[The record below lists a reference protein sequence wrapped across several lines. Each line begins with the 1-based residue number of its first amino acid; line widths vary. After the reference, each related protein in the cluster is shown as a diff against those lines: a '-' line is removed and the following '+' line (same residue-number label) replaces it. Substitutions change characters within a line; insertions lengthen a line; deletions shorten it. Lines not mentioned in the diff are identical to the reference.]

1 MSAIMCS
8 RCAAPL
14 SLEAAKGH
22 VPCPHCGALNVPD
35 GAEPDAFSSE
45 PSVNPDDKSSFR
57 IGCVVII
64 CFAGLLVGLIV
75 WIAGCPRQPG
85 KMASSSSAPKAK
97 ILFKPSELRDP
108 SSRGWMPLEVAP
120 PAKGYAAFEAVANL
134 PWALA
139 IAQQWA
145 PDARLERIDV
155 DRLRPDGT
163 LNTQDDPESRAFYRF
178 LSPSL
183 LAEYRRQA
191 DLGKTELK
199 TSLHLN
205 VKMGGV
211 EAASFPQAPG
221 DDPVPPYPELL
232 PMPKILEAIDA
243 KGQLPQKPYYN
254 GMMIFSKNWG
264 WYWSLATLSNQD
276 RIPIVTAKDGALK

>member
-8 RCAAPL
+8 RCSAPL
-14 SLEAAKGH
+14 PLEAAKGE
-22 VPCPHCGALNVPD
+22 VACPHCGALNIPD
-35 GAEPDAFSSE
+35 GVIPEGASTEP
-45 PSVNPDDKSSFR
+45 NPDDKSNLI
-57 IGCVVII
+57 IGSVVII
-64 CFAGLLVGLIV
+64 ILLGLLTGLMV
-75 WIAGCPRQPG
+75 WIKGCPAQAP
-85 KMASSSSAPKAK
+85 SSSSAAK
-97 ILFKPSELRDP
+97 TLFKPSDLKDP
-108 SSRGWMPLEVAP
+108 KNGGWLPLDVAP

-163 LNTQDDPESRAFYRF
+163 LNAQDDPESRTFYRF

-199 TSLHLN
+199 TALHLN
-205 VKMGGV
+205 VKNGGV
-211 EAASFPQAPG
+211 EALTLSQAPS
-221 DDPVPPYPELL
+221 DNNPVPPYPELL
-232 PMPKILEAIDA
+232 SLPKILEAIDA
-243 KGQLPQKPYYN
+243 KGKLPKKPYYN
-254 GMMIFSKNWG
+254 GMMIFSKDWG
-264 WYWSLATLSNQD
+264 WYWSLTTLSNQD
-276 RIPIVTAKDGALK
+276 RIPTVIAKDGVMKN